1 MKTNYVPVLDDEFSE
16 EDVHM
21 AVKPLK
27 QEELCS
33 CTRRQVCWGKSSH
46 CCETSKSRQIMF
58 FY

>member
-21 AVKPLK
+21 AVKQLK

-33 CTRRQVCWGKSSH
+33 CTRRRDFWRRSSH
-46 CCETSKSRQIMF
+46 GCKTNKRR
-58 FY
+58 